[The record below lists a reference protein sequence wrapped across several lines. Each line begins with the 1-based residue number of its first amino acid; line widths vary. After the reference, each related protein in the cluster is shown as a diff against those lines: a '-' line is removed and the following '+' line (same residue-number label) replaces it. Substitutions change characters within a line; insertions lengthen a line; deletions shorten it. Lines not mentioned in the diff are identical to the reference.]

1 MQLASV
7 SKLLT
12 CSATSKSLMRS
23 LLLNHL
29 LFFPYFAKPVACE
42 LRSSA
47 ASSLKCN
54 SRARWSKLRTAISL
68 SPQLPAF
75 PFPDLYREIGKRKRK
90 LLSFSPHLLTLLR
103 RRPQTTRPFNVRY
116 RPLCITDHR
125 DKYVRELLDK

>member
-1 MQLASV
+1 
-7 SKLLT
+7 
-12 CSATSKSLMRS
+12 MRS

-42 LRSSA
+42 LRSFCSVLAEMQQQGKVVKTPNGYQLVSA
-47 ASSLKCN
+47 A
-54 SRARWSKLRTAISL
+54 AGVSL
-68 SPQLPAF
+68 SRS
-75 PFPDLYREIGKRKRK
+75 LYRDREAETK